1 MAKRK
6 GEGANKCNQLTGSGV
21 NTALLS
27 AVTLLQINKNF
38 FFIGFF
44 SVKNLCVCVR
54 KNRSKRKSISR

>member
-44 SVKNLCVCVR
+44 SVKGLCVCE
-54 KNRSKRKSISR
+54 KKQIKKKIN